1 MAQRGVLLVFD
12 LVSTLTDAGPRY
24 AQAFI
29 DVAKKTGHGAPDKD
43 EVLSMLGN
51 KNLSE
56 ITDRF
61 AGGMKD
67 DEKKKFMS
75 ECNNACDILLQ
86 KPDWKESLFPHVR
99 ETIDKLYKDGIT
111 LGIYTGTREEAR
123 DEQLKYHGITALF
136 DTRYLRGKDNT
147 RDAGKSNPVLKAE
160 QLHSLAESF
169 RSDRK
174 NASAPVIVIGDSS
187 ADAKAAAVEGLVF
200 IGFATTPAKK
210 AELEKAG
217 VKDIV
222 SDFGEVPALIERLLS
237 PPIPPAV
244 PKSDPKAGT
253 GPKIGL

>member
-1 MAQRGVLLVFD
+1 MAQPRAVLLVFD

-29 DVAKKTGHGAPDKD
+29 DVAQKTGHGTPDKD

-61 AGGMKD
+61 AGGMKA
-67 DEKKKFMS
+67 DEKKEFMS

-99 ETIDKLYKDGIT
+99 EAIEKMHGSGIT

-136 DTRYLRGKDNT
+136 DTRYLRGKNNQ
-147 RDAGKSNPVLKAE
+147 RDAGKPNPALKAE
-160 QLHSLAESF
+160 QLHSIVEGF
-169 RSDRK
+169 RSDQH

-187 ADAKAAAVEGLVF
+187 ADAKAAEQEGLFFV
-200 IGFATTPAKK
+200 GFATTPAKK

-217 VKDIV
+217 VTAIV
-222 SDFGEVPALIERLLS
+222 TDFGDVPALIDRL
-237 PPIPPAV
+237 IGPPAPAV
-244 PKSDPKAGT
+244 VSKS
-253 GPKIGL
+253 GPKPAMGPN